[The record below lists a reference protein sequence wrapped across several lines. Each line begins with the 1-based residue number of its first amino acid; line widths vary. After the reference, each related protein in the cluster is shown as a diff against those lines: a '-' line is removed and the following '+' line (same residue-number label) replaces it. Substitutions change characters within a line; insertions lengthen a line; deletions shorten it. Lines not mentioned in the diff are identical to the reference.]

1 MMKVLAVTLLKKTSE
16 PAEVAAPRVLVREE
30 LENLFHDDFAA
41 HAMIIKSRKA
51 ARAMPERMAA

>member
-1 MMKVLAVTLLKKTSE
+1 MMKVLAETLLKKTSE
-16 PAEVAAPRVLVREE
+16 PTEVAAPQVVGRAE

-51 ARAMPERMAA
+51 ARAMPDLMAA